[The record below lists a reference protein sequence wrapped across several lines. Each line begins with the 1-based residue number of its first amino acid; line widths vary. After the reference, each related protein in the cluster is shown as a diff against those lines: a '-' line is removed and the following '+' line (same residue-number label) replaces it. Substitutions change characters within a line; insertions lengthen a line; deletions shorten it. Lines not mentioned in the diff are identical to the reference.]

1 MTQGERI
8 KEARKYLGLTLEKF
22 GEKLGV
28 GKTAI
33 SKLEKG
39 ERNLTD
45 QMVKSICREFGISET
60 WLRTGEGD
68 MKAPGPEQSVDELIQ
83 EHGLDNLDRQIILE
97 FIKLKPEDREAVKRY
112 VRNLAQHLP
121 AVEQAAQP
129 MTIEQEVD
137 QEVERYRQQLL
148 SEKKQASQA
157 LSAKEPDVG

>member
-1 MTQGERI
+1 MTLGERI
-8 KEARKYLGLTLEKF
+8 KKVRKDLDLTQQAFADRLGMK
-22 GEKLGV
+22 
-28 GKTAI
+28 
-33 SKLEKG
+33 
-39 ERNLTD
+39 RNSIAQVEMGRNTSD
-45 QMVKSICREFGISET
+45 QTIISICREFGISET

-68 MKAPGPEQSVDELIQ
+68 MKAPGPEESVDELIQ

-97 FIKLKPEDREAVKRY
+97 FIKLKPEDRESVKRY

-157 LSAKEPDVG
+157 LSAKESDVG